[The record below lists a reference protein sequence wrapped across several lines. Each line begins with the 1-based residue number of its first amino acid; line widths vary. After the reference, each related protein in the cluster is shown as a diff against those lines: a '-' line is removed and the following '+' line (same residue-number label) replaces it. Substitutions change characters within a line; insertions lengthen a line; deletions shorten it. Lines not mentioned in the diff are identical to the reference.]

1 MSAIRDKVFI
11 YIEKTSTTK
20 SQIKDLLNYE
30 QPTEY
35 IVKNTTYTQD
45 ATLTP
50 VLTANKA
57 FILGYTDEIHGIYN
71 KGNCIIF
78 DDFTMDIKYVTFP
91 FKVKSSAIKILFTK
105 KNSNS
110 NLKYIY
116 EYLQFLKLQSGEH
129 KRHYISEVQS
139 SIISLAETKLQQV
152 IASALLAFD
161 NKIKIEH
168 YIQDLLEKQKKHLLK
183 ELFI

>member
-1 MSAIRDKVFI
+1 MSAIRDKVFKC
-11 YIEKTSTTK
+11 IERTSTTK
-20 SQIKDLLNYE
+20 YQIKDLLNYE

-35 IVKNTTYTQD
+35 IVENTAYTED
-45 ATLTP
+45 STLTP

-57 FILGYTDEIHGIYN
+57 FILGYTDERHGIYN

-78 DDFTMDIKYVTFP
+78 DDFTMDLKYVTFP

-105 KNSNS
+105 NDSNS
-110 NLKYIY
+110 NLEYIY

-139 SIISLAETKLQQV
+139 FIVPLVEGKLQDIV
-152 IASALLAFD
+152 ARVLLAFD
-161 NKIKIEH
+161 DKIKMEYTIC
-168 YIQDLLEKQKKHLLK
+168 DLLEKQKQYLLK

>member
-1 MSAIRDKVFI
+1 MSAIRDKVFRC
-11 YIEKTSTTK
+11 IERTSTTK
-20 SQIKDLLNYE
+20 CQIKDLINYE

-35 IVKNTTYTQD
+35 IVENTAYTED
-45 ATLTP
+45 SMLTP

-57 FILGYTDEIHGIYN
+57 FILGYTHERHGIYN

-105 KNSNS
+105 KDSNS
-110 NLKYIY
+110 SLEYIY

-139 SIISLAETKLQQV
+139 SIIPLVEPIVQDIV
-152 IASALLAFD
+152 ASALLTFED
-161 NKIKIEH
+161 KIKVEYSICN
-168 YIQDLLEKQKKHLLK
+168 LLEKQKQYLLK